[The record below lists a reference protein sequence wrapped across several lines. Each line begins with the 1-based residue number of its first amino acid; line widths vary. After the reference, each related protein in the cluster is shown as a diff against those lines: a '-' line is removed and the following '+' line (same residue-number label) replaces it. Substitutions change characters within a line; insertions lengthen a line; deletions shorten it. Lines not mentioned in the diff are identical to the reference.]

1 MRSILNTHDVADIT
15 ASTPPPTQATL
26 QPTPTKVYGDS
37 ESARAR
43 AQSTSSLG
51 GNKLIPANRQADFEK
66 LFGQQLPKPKGE
78 DTPDDFLTVL
88 QTQSADLQAS
98 VLLHGRLYLT
108 RYHLCFRS
116 NIMGYVTERV
126 HDLRDIVWVERS
138 TTAKWIQNAV
148 SIGVDTESDD
158 KVIGY
163 GSMADREA
171 MFTGL
176 TDVWKERAPER
187 YSQFLERRET
197 KSAMDADLA
206 GAGSRH
212 RSATTATK
220 SGVPH
225 DIDTA
230 GRHRSATATAKLG
243 QDKPVKKEHAGI
255 AEEEEHEEEG
265 HEGKHTESQGVEEK
279 ETECCGEHFD
289 EVALDTTL
297 PVEIDQLFEL
307 MYHNEEFGQDFFKN
321 KQKLTGE
328 SDSSTYERPS

>member
-1 MRSILNTHDVADIT
+1 
-15 ASTPPPTQATL
+15 
-26 QPTPTKVYGDS
+26 
-37 ESARAR
+37 
-43 AQSTSSLG
+43 
-51 GNKLIPANRQADFEK
+51 
-66 LFGQQLPKPKGE
+66 
-78 DTPDDFLTVL
+78 
-88 QTQSADLQAS
+88 
-98 VLLHGRLYLT
+98 
-108 RYHLCFRS
+108 
-116 NIMGYVTERV
+116 MGYVTERV
-126 HDLRDIVWVERS
+126 HDLKDIVWVERS

-148 SIGVDTESDD
+148 SIGVDTDLDD

-171 MFTGL
+171 MYLGL
-176 TDVWKERAPER
+176 MEVWKERAPER

-206 GAGSRH
+206 GAATRH

-225 DIDTA
+225 DIETA

-243 QDKPVKKEHAGI
+243 HEKPSTNIEAGI
-255 AEEEEHEEEG
+255 TEEEEHEHDHTGSQDVEG
-265 HEGKHTESQGVEEK
+265 K
-279 ETECCGEHFD
+279 ETECCGEHFG

-307 MYHNEEFGQDFFKN
+307 MYHNEEFGQDFLKN

-328 SDSSTYERPS
+328 SIPLGVRRLLKWQISTRATGWRKMASRSAR

>member
-1 MRSILNTHDVADIT
+1 
-15 ASTPPPTQATL
+15 
-26 QPTPTKVYGDS
+26 
-37 ESARAR
+37 
-43 AQSTSSLG
+43 
-51 GNKLIPANRQADFEK
+51 
-66 LFGQQLPKPKGE
+66 
-78 DTPDDFLTVL
+78 
-88 QTQSADLQAS
+88 
-98 VLLHGRLYLT
+98 
-108 RYHLCFRS
+108 
-116 NIMGYVTERV
+116 MGYVTERV

-148 SIGVDTESDD
+148 SIGVDTELDD

-171 MFTGL
+171 MYTGL
-176 TDVWKERAPER
+176 MDVWKERAPER

-206 GAGSRH
+206 GAATRH

-225 DIDTA
+225 DIETA

-243 QDKPVKKEHAGI
+243 QDKPTTKTEAGI
-255 AEEEEHEEEG
+255 TEEDEHEDD
-265 HEGKHTESQGVEEK
+265 HEGSQDTEAK

-321 KQKLTGE
+321 KQKLTGKSIRLCGLINTDRGDINT
-328 SDSSTYERPS
+328 SDWAEKDGAKERSLKYVMHMVSPSFTSLA